1 MSCYNT
7 GSSSGKAK
15 RNDLITHIQKT
26 NTLKANQVRDALRK
40 EDSADLERRRNL
52 IALSAAGIADFT
64 LISLLQSG
72 VVRRLPDI
80 PHPLFDTN
88 GINTSK
94 TSYKM
99 GVPDA
104 VISNVMFAM
113 KMALATAGGSEK
125 AGRKPVF
132 DVLLGAFSLGHAFGA
147 AQMTYNML
155 FKKKKICVYCL
166 TGAALIF
173 SSAAVIAPSV
183 ISSAR
188 KMLVSREE

>member
-1 MSCYNT
+1 MQPT
-7 GSSSGKAK
+7 K
-15 RNDLITHIQKT
+15 I
-26 NTLKANQVRDALRK
+26 RDALRQ
-40 EDSADLERRRNL
+40 EESEDLERRRKL
-52 IALSAAGIADFT
+52 VALSVAGLADFN

-80 PHPLFDTN
+80 PHPIFDTN

-94 TSYKM
+94 TSFAM

-104 VISNVMFAM
+104 IISSVMFAL

-125 AGRKPVF
+125 ANRKPVF
-132 DVLLGAFSLGHAFGA
+132 DVLLGAISLGHAVGA

-166 TGAALIF
+166 TGAGVILY
-173 SSAAVIAPSV
+173 SAAVIAPTA
-183 ISSAR
+183 IKGA
-188 KMLVSREE
+188 KKLFGFSRS